1 MLIESVG
8 IGILLSFI
16 YTEITG
22 FYAGGIIVPGYLAF
36 FWQEPYRIFATVATA
51 LLTYYAVIILSNYI
65 IMYSRRRFTA
75 CVIIGY
81 LIGWFY
87 RSLFIEYFPISED
100 LRVIGYIIPGLIA
113 NDMLRQGITATLSS
127 LAIVSIFL
135 RLLILLFI

>member
-16 YTEITG
+16 FTELTG
-22 FYAGGIIVPGYLAF
+22 FYTGGIIVPGYLSF
-36 FWQEPYRIFATVATA
+36 FWQEPSRILATIITA
-51 LLTYYAVIILSNYI
+51 ILTFLIVKFLANYI

-75 CVIIGY
+75 CVILGY

-87 RSLFIEYFPISED
+87 RSIFIDFFPIEQD

-113 NDMLRQGITATLSS
+113 NDMLRQGITATLSA
-127 LAIVSIFL
+127 LIFLSIFL
-135 RLLILLFI
+135 RLLILLFT

>member
-1 MLIESVG
+1 MIIESVG

-16 YTEITG
+16 FTEITG
-22 FYAGGIIVPGYLAF
+22 FYTGGIIVPGYLAF
-36 FWQEPYRIFATVATA
+36 FWQAPYRILATVLTS
-51 LLTYYAVIILSNYI
+51 LLTYYFVKFLSNYV

-87 RSLFIEYFPISED
+87 RSLFIEYFPVSED
-100 LRVIGYIIPGLIA
+100 LRVIGYIIPGLLA

-127 LAIVSIFL
+127 LAVVSIFV
-135 RLLILLFI
+135 RLSMMLFV

>member
-1 MLIESVG
+1 MIIESVG

-16 YTEITG
+16 FTEITG
-22 FYAGGIIVPGYLAF
+22 FYTGGIIVPGYLAF
-36 FWQEPYRIFATVATA
+36 FWQAPFRILATVLTS
-51 LLTYYAVIILSNYI
+51 LLTYYFVKFLSNYV

-87 RSLFIEYFPISED
+87 RSLFIEYFPVSED
-100 LRVIGYIIPGLIA
+100 LRVIGYIIPGLLA

-127 LAIVSIFL
+127 LAVVSIFV
-135 RLLILLFI
+135 RLSMMLFV

>member
-1 MLIESVG
+1 MIIESVG

-16 YTEITG
+16 FTEITG
-22 FYAGGIIVPGYLAF
+22 FYTGGIIVPGYLAF
-36 FWQEPYRIFATVATA
+36 FWQAPYRILATVLTS
-51 LLTYYAVIILSNYI
+51 LLTYYIVKLLSNYV

-87 RSLFIEYFPISED
+87 RSLFIEYFPITED
-100 LRVIGYIIPGLIA
+100 LRVIGYIIPGLLA

-127 LAIVSIFL
+127 LAVVSIFV
-135 RLLILLFI
+135 RLLMLLFV

>member
-8 IGILLSFI
+8 IGILVSFI

-36 FWQEPYRIFATVATA
+36 FWQEPYRILATLSTA
-51 LLTYYAVIILSNYI
+51 MLTYIVVKSLSNYV

-75 CVIIGY
+75 CVIIAY

-87 RSLFIEYFPISED
+87 RSLFIEYFPLSED

-113 NDMLRQGITATLSS
+113 NDMLRQGITATLAS
-127 LAIVSIFL
+127 LTFVSIFL
-135 RLLILLFI
+135 RLLMLLFT